1 MKFKKSII
9 VLVLIL
15 LLTNILSFKMGQ
27 RLEISSGIQGF
38 SKDNIV
44 SQIDKSQAD
53 KLLFL
58 ENYINNNYLENIPK
72 DELYEGQL
80 KGMVKALND
89 PYSEYLTKEE
99 YEELMEDTSGKFYG
113 IGVYIGSR
121 DGFITVIA
129 PIKNTPAEK
138 AGLLPGDVILK
149 IDGVDISGDNPSEAS
164 NLIRGKKDTKVN
176 LTILRA
182 SETKSETFDVEVV
195 RDEVKILTVESEYID
210 ESILYISISQFNE
223 NTYNEFKEVLDKIT
237 KETKGIILDLRSNP
251 GGLLSTSTKL
261 VDELLPEGL
270 IVYTESKNGRL
281 DDEIVSDKN
290 FLDLPIVTLVNSGSA
305 SASEIVAG
313 ALKDHNRTI
322 LVGENTFGKG
332 VVQTVDRFSYGDGI
346 KLTISE
352 YFTPNGNSING
363 KGIKPDIEVKLN
375 EDVNRIGI
383 ENIENDNQLQKAIEE
398 IRKQI

>member
-15 LLTNILSFKMGQ
+15 LLTNIFSFKMGQ
-27 RLEISSGIQGF
+27 RLEISSGLQGF
-38 SKDNIV
+38 SKDNFV
-44 SQIDKSQAD
+44 NDLDKSQAD

-58 ENYINNNYLENIPK
+58 ENYINSNYLENIPK
-72 DELYEGQL
+72 EELYEGQL

-210 ESILYISISQFNE
+210 ENILYISISQFNE
-223 NTYNEFKEVLDKIT
+223 NTYNEFKEVLDKIS